1 MSGYVWI
8 WGLETHKCTSHRF
21 LCIFNM
27 VFGHLECMFYPEKGC
42 CRSFGRSSRWLETA
56 FGDAWTT
63 TGRGLLA
70 PAVRARRAR
79 RVSVRVRRVRVS
91 ASVVMTVDD
100 ARDSRKN
107 LNSSGERQLESTAPG
122 GGATTIEAMFAKA
135 SKADGGNK
143 RKSSDAAPGDR
154 GKRVRVDAK
163 EESVVVESP
172 SDAEE
177 EDARRKK
184 SDVATAAVDLTD
196 VIEIVEDVTE
206 VANGDGVKTT
216 KVPPPGEGGKDGE
229 KKKVH
234 SFFTAFAKR
243 REAVKE
249 AKASGRAVKTETQA
263 EFIKV
268 KPAPIEEALAP
279 IHVGYETLKL
289 DASERTA
296 AVAQAEEAS
305 VTTTMTTRPSAAA
318 LGDEFKLAVVNNL
331 GGDWRTWFGA
341 TNDEATCGDGVSLT
355 STSSEERE
363 EEYLTSVARMANR
376 IDVERDGAPTAT
388 ESEIAQTRGELRNRL
403 VGLKARGGEGDVMTQ
418 WVDRYKPLEGADVVG
433 ENAANVR
440 LLHSWLK
447 AWNKRMAMQVAG
459 KTPPSPSRPCAPRKE
474 YTEDEAEYW
483 ERDDDV
489 DDGFGGGKSV
499 ANGVLISG
507 PVGSGKSSTVY
518 ALAKEL
524 GYKVLEVNTLD
535 KRSGQDV
542 LLRFSEATQSKRFN
556 KKQKAEPEKPAKP
569 GLKAFFS
576 ATPVQDGDKATTAK
590 KKSDEQATEE
600 KENDGN
606 AQSLILF
613 EEIDIQLASERGFM
627 SALSQLVESTKR
639 PVIFT
644 SNTHILPDLSMH
656 LPLARLRFEAPTV
669 KSCAAYG
676 ALVSA
681 AAGATLRPS
690 DAMALALACKGDLR
704 RTIHN
709 AHFTALSSDPVKL
722 EHIDGDKFST
732 ALIEAARTAVNDVS
746 HLGAAPL
753 EAAKAFYA
761 RSVQSIANDFSA
773 MLDDVKS
780 GLLRHEAR
788 MKIWEEEK
796 EAKRRERR
804 EAKQKILCM
813 QNTKQPLEL
822 KDDTKEQPVVD
833 EKTEAQRVKEKI
845 QLSLSAF
852 ESKERLDEPDWSSF
866 DCSPPAGGWQRAQD
880 EIGALSKLA
889 RIMSDVDLLQ
899 SSASIGITGVC
910 RRDPP
915 WSKQTIGDEAALEDC
930 PPEEDFYL
938 SNGPPRQTLGGS
950 DNVSTLSS
958 EFITNHGVKQFVS
971 RRKELRRAHPELANG
986 VETNGVAPATPIKAS
1001 RRARGSTR
1009 APLTATRGSMHPTW
1023 RSRLLAEC
1031 LGGHTVSQSS
1041 TTDRLGYI
1049 SRMIRIQS
1057 APKPMASPS
1066 AGRRTRRVRRHLILP
1081 SEIRSDLLDV
1091 SNFGGSH

>member
-1 MSGYVWI
+1 MTRHI
-8 WGLETHKCTSHRF
+8 WVRRHPDGG
-21 LCIFNM
+21 
-27 VFGHLECMFYPEKGC
+27 VFFFEWRARVFPLSARARLSV
-42 CRSFGRSSRWLETA
+42 RSFVCILVMAGDECET
-56 FGDAWTT
+56 
-63 TGRGLLA
+63 
-70 PAVRARRAR
+70 
-79 RVSVRVRRVRVS
+79 
-91 ASVVMTVDD
+91 
-100 ARDSRKN
+100 N
-107 LNSSGERQLESTAPG
+107 LNSSGERQLESGAPG
-122 GGATTIEAMFAKA
+122 TIAAMFARRA
-135 SKADGGNK
+135 SNGDNGNK
-143 RKSSDAAPGDR
+143 RKSSGDGSSGDD
-154 GKRVRVDAK
+154 GKRVKVD
-163 EESVVVESP
+163 EVVVELT
-172 SDAEE
+172 SDGEE
-177 EDARRKK
+177 EDDAKK
-184 SDVATAAVDLTD
+184 KKKNSSSTTTAAVDLTD
-196 VIEIVEDVTE
+196 VIEIVEDATE
-206 VANGDGVKTT
+206 GAKDAEK
-216 KVPPPGEGGKDGE
+216 KEKKPPPSSGDGGKDGE
-229 KKKVH
+229 TKKVH

-249 AKASGRAVKTETQA
+249 AKASGSAVKTETQA

-289 DASERTA
+289 
-296 AVAQAEEAS
+296 EAS
-305 VTTTMTTRPSAAA
+305 ASADAQNEQASASTTTKPSAASI
-318 LGDEFKLAVVNNL
+318 GNEFKLLVTDDL
-331 GGDWRTWFGA
+331 EGDWRASFGA
-341 TNDEATCGDGVSLT
+341 TKDAVACGDDGSLT
-355 STSSEERE
+355 STSSEEERE
-363 EEYLTSVARMANR
+363 EAYLTSVARMANR

-403 VGLKARGGEGDVMTQ
+403 VGLKARGGEGEVMTQ

-433 ENAANVR
+433 ENGANVR

-447 AWNKRMAMQVAG
+447 AWNMRMAMQAAG

-474 YTEDEAEYW
+474 YTEEEAEYW

-556 KKQKAEPEKPAKP
+556 KKQKTEPEKPANP

-576 ATPVQDGDKATTAK
+576 ATPAQDGDKDKKK

-600 KENDGN
+600 DAGE

-656 LPLARLRFEAPTV
+656 LPLARLRFEAPSV

-709 AHFTALSSDPVKL
+709 AHFNALSSDPVKL

-746 HLGAAPL
+746 HLGAVPL
-753 EAAKAFYA
+753 EATKAFYA
-761 RSVQSIANDFSA
+761 RSVQTIENDFTV

-780 GLLRHEAR
+780 GLLRHEER

-822 KDDTKEQPVVD
+822 KDDTKEQPVED
-833 EKTEAQRVKEKI
+833 EKAEAQRVEEKI
-845 QLSLSAF
+845 QLSLGAF
-852 ESKERLDEPDWSSF
+852 ESKERVDEPDWSSL
-866 DCSPPAGGWQRAQD
+866 DCAPPAGGWQRAQD
-880 EIGALSKLA
+880 EVGALSKLA
-889 RIMSDVDLLQ
+889 HIMSDVDLLQ

-910 RRDPP
+910 RRDAP

-938 SNGPPRQTLGGS
+938 SNGPPRQTLGGN

-958 EFITNHGVKQFVS
+958 EFITNHGVRQFVS

-986 VETNGVAPATPIKAS
+986 VQPNGVAPATPIKAS

-1009 APLTATRGSMHPTW
+1009 APLTATTGFTHPTW
-1023 RSRLLAEC
+1023 RARLLAEC
-1031 LGGHTVSQSS
+1031 LGGYTVNQSS
-1041 TTDRLGYI
+1041 TTDRLGYV

-1066 AGRRTRRVRRHLILP
+1066 AGRRTRHVRRHLILP
-1081 SEIRSDLLDV
+1081 SAIRSDLLDV

>member
-1 MSGYVWI
+1 MAVDEC
-8 WGLETHKCTSHRF
+8 ET
-21 LCIFNM
+21 
-27 VFGHLECMFYPEKGC
+27 
-42 CRSFGRSSRWLETA
+42 
-56 FGDAWTT
+56 
-63 TGRGLLA
+63 
-70 PAVRARRAR
+70 
-79 RVSVRVRRVRVS
+79 
-91 ASVVMTVDD
+91 
-100 ARDSRKN
+100 N
-107 LNSSGERQLESTAPG
+107 LNSVSSGERQLESGAPG
-122 GGATTIEAMFAKA
+122 TIGAMFARQA
-135 SKADGGNK
+135 SSADKGNK
-143 RKSSDAAPGDR
+143 RKSSGDGPSGDQ
-154 GKRVRVDAK
+154 GKRVKVD
-163 EESVVVESP
+163 EVVVELT
-172 SDAEE
+172 SDGEE
-177 EDARRKK
+177 EDAKKKKKK
-184 SDVATAAVDLTD
+184 STTTAAMDLTD

-206 VANGDGVKTT
+206 GAKDAEKEKKPTT
-216 KVPPPGEGGKDGE
+216 VPPPGDGGKDGE
-229 KKKVH
+229 TKVH

-249 AKASGRAVKTETQA
+249 AKASGSAVKTETQA

-289 DASERTA
+289 EA
-296 AVAQAEEAS
+296 AAAS
-305 VTTTMTTRPSAAA
+305 VSQKERASMATTTTKPSVASI
-318 LGDEFKLAVVNNL
+318 GDEFKLLVTNDS
-331 GGDWRTWFGA
+331 GGDWRTSFGP
-341 TNDEATCGDGVSLT
+341 TNDAMTCGDDGSLT
-355 STSSEERE
+355 STSSEVERE
-363 EEYLTSVARMANR
+363 EAYLTSVARMANR

-403 VGLKARGGEGDVMTQ
+403 VGLKARGGEGHVMTQ

-440 LLHSWLK
+440 LLRSWLK
-447 AWNKRMAMQVAG
+447 AWNKRMTMQAAG

-507 PVGSGKSSTVY
+507 PVGSGKTSTVY

-535 KRSGQDV
+535 RRSGQDV

-556 KKQKAEPEKPAKP
+556 KKQKTEPEKPANP

-576 ATPVQDGDKATTAK
+576 AAPAQDGGKAKAK
-590 KKSDEQATEE
+590 KKSDEQATEDVE
-600 KENDGN
+600 EDAGD

-627 SALSQLVESTKR
+627 SALSQLAESTKR

-709 AHFTALSSDPVKL
+709 AHLTALSSDPVKL

-746 HLGAAPL
+746 RLGAAPL

-761 RSVQSIANDFSA
+761 RSVQSIENDFIA

-780 GLLRHEAR
+780 GLLRHEER

-822 KDDTKEQPVVD
+822 KDDTKEQPVED
-833 EKTEAQRVKEKI
+833 GKAEARRVEEKI
-845 QLSLSAF
+845 QLSLGAF
-852 ESKERLDEPDWSSF
+852 ESKERVDEPDWSSL
-866 DCSPPAGGWQRAQD
+866 DCAPPAGGWQRAQD
-880 EIGALSKLA
+880 EVGALSKLA
-889 RIMSDVDLLQ
+889 HIMSDVDLLQ

-910 RRDPP
+910 RRDAP

-958 EFITNHGVKQFVS
+958 EFITNHGVRQFVS
-971 RRKELRRAHPELANG
+971 RRKELRRAHPELADG
-986 VETNGVAPATPIKAS
+986 VQPNGVAPATPVKAS

-1009 APLTATRGSMHPTW
+1009 APLTATTGSTHPTW
-1023 RSRLLAEC
+1023 RARLLAEC
-1031 LGGHTVSQSS
+1031 LGGHTVNQSS
-1041 TTDRLGYI
+1041 TTDRLGYV

-1066 AGRRTRRVRRHLILP
+1066 AGRRTRHVRRHLILP

>member
-1 MSGYVWI
+1 MAGDEC
-8 WGLETHKCTSHRF
+8 ET
-21 LCIFNM
+21 
-27 VFGHLECMFYPEKGC
+27 
-42 CRSFGRSSRWLETA
+42 
-56 FGDAWTT
+56 
-63 TGRGLLA
+63 
-70 PAVRARRAR
+70 
-79 RVSVRVRRVRVS
+79 
-91 ASVVMTVDD
+91 
-100 ARDSRKN
+100 N
-107 LNSSGERQLESTAPG
+107 LNSSGERQLESGAPG
-122 GGATTIEAMFAKA
+122 TIAAMFARRA
-135 SKADGGNK
+135 SNADNGNK
-143 RKSSDAAPGDR
+143 RKSSGDGSSGDQ
-154 GKRVRVDAK
+154 GKRVKVD
-163 EESVVVESP
+163 EVVVELT
-172 SDAEE
+172 SDGEE
-177 EDARRKK
+177 KDAKK
-184 SDVATAAVDLTD
+184 KKKNSSSTTPAAVDLTD

-206 VANGDGVKTT
+206 GAKDAEKKEKKPTT
-216 KVPPPGEGGKDGE
+216 VPPLGEGGKDGE
-229 KKKVH
+229 TKKVH

-249 AKASGRAVKTETQA
+249 AKASGSAVKTETQA

-289 DASERTA
+289 EASA
-296 AVAQAEEAS
+296 SAVAQNERAS
-305 VTTTMTTRPSAAA
+305 ATTTTKPSAASI
-318 LGDEFKLAVVNNL
+318 GDEFKLLVTGDL
-331 GGDWRTWFGA
+331 EGDWRASFGA
-341 TNDEATCGDGVSLT
+341 TKDAVACGDDGSLT
-355 STSSEERE
+355 STSSEEERE
-363 EEYLTSVARMANR
+363 EAYLTSVARMANR
-376 IDVERDGAPTAT
+376 IDIERDGAPTAT

-403 VGLKARGGEGDVMTQ
+403 VGLKARGGEGEVMTQ

-433 ENAANVR
+433 ENGANVR

-447 AWNKRMAMQVAG
+447 AWNKRMAMQAAG

-474 YTEDEAEYW
+474 YTEEEAEYW

-556 KKQKAEPEKPAKP
+556 KKQKTEPEKPANP

-576 ATPVQDGDKATTAK
+576 AAPAQDGDKDQKK

-600 KENDGN
+600 DAGE

-639 PVIFT
+639 PVIFI

-656 LPLARLRFEAPTV
+656 LPLARLRFEAPSV

-746 HLGAAPL
+746 HLGAVPL

-761 RSVQSIANDFSA
+761 RSVQTIENDFTA

-780 GLLRHEAR
+780 GLLRHEER

-822 KDDTKEQPVVD
+822 KDDTKEQPDVD
-833 EKTEAQRVKEKI
+833 EKAEAQRVEEKI
-845 QLSLSAF
+845 QLSLGAF
-852 ESKERLDEPDWSSF
+852 ESKERVDEPDWSSL
-866 DCSPPAGGWQRAQD
+866 DCAPPAGGWQRAQD
-880 EIGALSKLA
+880 EVGALSKLA
-889 RIMSDVDLLQ
+889 HIMSDVDLLQ

-910 RRDPP
+910 RRDAP

-958 EFITNHGVKQFVS
+958 EFITNHGVRQFVS

-986 VETNGVAPATPIKAS
+986 IAPNGVAPATPIKAS

-1009 APLTATRGSMHPTW
+1009 APLTATTGSTHPTW
-1023 RSRLLAEC
+1023 RARLLAEC
-1031 LGGHTVSQSS
+1031 LGGHTVNQSS
-1041 TTDRLGYI
+1041 TTDRLGYV

-1066 AGRRTRRVRRHLILP
+1066 AGRRTRHVRRHLILP

>member
-1 MSGYVWI
+1 MAVDEC
-8 WGLETHKCTSHRF
+8 ET
-21 LCIFNM
+21 
-27 VFGHLECMFYPEKGC
+27 
-42 CRSFGRSSRWLETA
+42 
-56 FGDAWTT
+56 
-63 TGRGLLA
+63 
-70 PAVRARRAR
+70 
-79 RVSVRVRRVRVS
+79 
-91 ASVVMTVDD
+91 
-100 ARDSRKN
+100 N
-107 LNSSGERQLESTAPG
+107 LNSVSSGERQLESGAPG
-122 GGATTIEAMFAKA
+122 TIEAMFARRA
-135 SKADGGNK
+135 SNGDEGNK
-143 RKSSDAAPGDR
+143 RKSSGDGPSGDQ
-154 GKRVRVDAK
+154 GKRVKVD
-163 EESVVVESP
+163 EVVVELT
-172 SDAEE
+172 SDGEE
-177 EDARRKK
+177 EDAKKKTKK
-184 SDVATAAVDLTD
+184 STTTATVDLAD

-206 VANGDGVKTT
+206 DTKGEEEKKKPTT
-216 KVPPPGEGGKDGE
+216 VPPAGDGGKDGE
-229 KKKVH
+229 TKKVH

-249 AKASGRAVKTETQA
+249 AKASGSAVKTETQA

-289 DASERTA
+289 
-296 AVAQAEEAS
+296 EAS
-305 VTTTMTTRPSAAA
+305 AASIAQKERASMTMTTTTTKPSAASI
-318 LGDEFKLAVVNNL
+318 GDEFKLLVTNDS
-331 GGDWRTWFGA
+331 GGDWRASFGA
-341 TNDEATCGDGVSLT
+341 TNDAMTCGDDGSLT
-355 STSSEERE
+355 STSSEEERE
-363 EEYLTSVARMANR
+363 EAYLTSVARMANR

-403 VGLKARGGEGDVMTQ
+403 VGLKARGGEGVVMTQ

-440 LLHSWLK
+440 RLHSWLK
-447 AWNKRMAMQVAG
+447 AWNKRMAMQAAG

-556 KKQKAEPEKPAKP
+556 KKQKTEPEKPANP

-576 ATPVQDGDKATTAK
+576 AAPAQDGAKANTK
-590 KKSDEQATEE
+590 KKSDEQATEQVE
-600 KENDGN
+600 EDAGD

-656 LPLARLRFEAPTV
+656 LPLARLRFEASTV

-681 AAGATLRPS
+681 AAGVTLRPS

-753 EAAKAFYA
+753 EAAKAFYV
-761 RSVQSIANDFSA
+761 RSVQSIESDFTA

-780 GLLRHEAR
+780 GLLRHEER
-788 MKIWEEEK
+788 MKIWEEER
-796 EAKRRERR
+796 ETKRRERR
-804 EAKQKILCM
+804 EAKQKILCI

-822 KDDTKEQPVVD
+822 KDDTKEHPVED
-833 EKTEAQRVKEKI
+833 EKAEAQRVEEKI
-845 QLSLSAF
+845 QLSLGAF
-852 ESKERLDEPDWSSF
+852 EYKERVDEPDWSSF
-866 DCSPPAGGWQRAQD
+866 DCAPPAGGWQRAQD
-880 EIGALSKLA
+880 EVGALSKLA
-889 RIMSDVDLLQ
+889 HIMSDVDLLQ
-899 SSASIGITGVC
+899 SSAAIGITGVC
-910 RRDPP
+910 RRDAP

-958 EFITNHGVKQFVS
+958 EFITNHGVRQFVS
-971 RRKELRRAHPELANG
+971 RRKELRRAHPELADG
-986 VETNGVAPATPIKAS
+986 VQTNGVAPATPIKAS

-1009 APLTATRGSMHPTW
+1009 APLTATTGSTHPTW
-1023 RSRLLAEC
+1023 RARLLAEC
-1031 LGGHTVSQSS
+1031 LGGHTVNQSS

-1066 AGRRTRRVRRHLILP
+1066 AGRRTRHVRRHLILP